1 MTVIKSSIMGIKKL
15 NRFLMDNCSKRAIH
29 KIHLKELANKT
40 VTIDTSI
47 YLYKFMGENA
57 LMENMYLFISILKNY
72 NITPIFVFEGKPPPE
87 KKELLARR
95 RQEKNEAKKKYME
108 CMNVLEVETS
118 DEKKEELLFEIENL
132 KKQFIKIKDDDINKV
147 KNLMDC
153 YGITYYDAPG
163 EADILCSYLV
173 KNNKAWACLSDDM
186 DMFLYGCNRVIRHIS
201 LLNHTAVSYDMA
213 EMLKDLELDEKTFR
227 DIMVLSGTDYNINSN
242 TSLYETIR
250 WYYEYNKC
258 MKRDAREEKPE
269 FNEWLTKNTKYVDNL
284 NGLKKI
290 NDMFV
295 LENYEFLEE
304 WCDYEHVKKSINMK
318 GLVDALTPYGF
329 IFV

>member
-1 MTVIKSSIMGIKKL
+1 MGVKKL

-29 KIHLKELANKT
+29 KIHLSELKNKT

-47 YLYKFMGENA
+47 YLYKFMSENA
-57 LMENMYLFISILKNY
+57 LMENMYLFISILNKY

-87 KKELLARR
+87 KKELLAQR
-95 RQEKNEAKKKYME
+95 RQEKNEAKKKYMD
-108 CMNVLEVETS
+108 CMNTLKVETS
-118 DEKKEELLFEIENL
+118 DEKKEELLFEMEGL
-132 KKQFIKIKDDDINKV
+132 KKQFIKVKDDDICKV

-153 YGITYYDAPG
+153 YGITYYDSPG

-173 KNNKAWACLSDDM
+173 KKNKAWACLSDDM
-186 DMFLYGCNRVIRHIS
+186 DMFLYGCNRIIRHIS
-201 LLNHTAVSYDMA
+201 LLNHTVVYYDMT
-213 EMLKDLELDEKTFR
+213 EILKDLELDEKTFR

-242 TSLYETIR
+242 TCLFQTIR

-258 MKRDAREEKPE
+258 MKRDVNSEKIE
-269 FNEWLTKNTKYVDNL
+269 FNEWLFKNTKYVDDL
-284 NGLKKI
+284 NGLKKV

-295 LENYEFLEE
+295 LDNYDVLRE
-304 WCDYEHVKKSINMK
+304 WVDYEYVRKVINIK
-318 GLVDALTPYGF
+318 GLIDVLTPYGF